1 MSTNVTKSGRVTKKP
16 ERFSELSFLGGS
28 GFVGCDT
35 YDRNYDDGY
44 TGYYYG
50 REEYKDSLDKS
61 QDERYEN
68 DLKNSMVVKEIS
80 TMLPSELSNIIT
92 NTAFSKSIYSD
103 DINFIASDL
112 ITPGKQLIKDEDINY
127 DWNTDDETSD
137 EEEWYESDDEE

>member
-1 MSTNVTKSGRVTKKP
+1 MSKVTRSGRLTKKP

-35 YDRNYDDGY
+35 YDRNYDDGC

-50 REEYKDSLDKS
+50 REEYKDRLDKR

-80 TMLPSELSNIIT
+80 SILPSELSNIIT

-103 DINFIASDL
+103 DIDFIASDL
-112 ITPGKQLIKDEDINY
+112 ITPGKQLIKDKDINY
-127 DWNTDDETSD
+127 DWNTEDETSD
-137 EEEWYESDDEE
+137 EEEWCESEDDE

>member
-1 MSTNVTKSGRVTKKP
+1 MSRVTRSGRLTKKP
-16 ERFSELSFLGGS
+16 ERFNELSFLGGS

-50 REEYKDSLDKS
+50 REEYKDSLDKR

-80 TMLPSELSNIIT
+80 TMLPTELSNTIT
-92 NTAFSKSIYSD
+92 NITYSKSIYSN
-103 DINFIASDL
+103 DIDFIDSDL
-112 ITPGKQLIKDEDINY
+112 ITPGKQISKDEDIKY
-127 DWNTDDETSD
+127 DWNTEDETSD
-137 EEEWYESDDEE
+137 EEEWCESDDDE

>member
-1 MSTNVTKSGRVTKKP
+1 MSKVTRSGRLTKKP

-50 REEYKDSLDKS
+50 REEYKDRLDKR

-68 DLKNSMVVKEIS
+68 DLKNSMVVKEIT
-80 TMLPSELSNIIT
+80 TMLPTELSNIIT
-92 NTAFSKSIYSD
+92 NITYSKSIYSG
-103 DINFIASDL
+103 DIDFIASDL
-112 ITPGKQLIKDEDINY
+112 ITPGKQISKDEDIKY
-127 DWNTDDETSD
+127 DWNTEDETSD
-137 EEEWYESDDEE
+137 EEEWCESDDDE